1 MEEKALQKPTMVSR
15 LPKFGARPQG
25 STSSLPNG
33 AGQPLHSQEGK
44 GGGTGVKP
52 NGMVRLASPFSLK
65 LKKGGGS
72 PSPGL
77 LCPPEGTEP
86 QKQGEEGRLGQRPH
100 QPAQLSTPREV
111 KKPSAPGAKVRRS
124 ASSVTSA
131 TSRSI
136 PQPSKLAPRGGSAQT
151 SSGHSLSAKPGLNG
165 ATTRFGLGL
174 QRTGSN
180 PSTGRGAGGAGSGSG
195 SLRDGLSQSSDS
207 LKAPSVD
214 NMVRSQSFTHFKQ
227 VPSPTAQ
234 PITRSFSFTRAT
246 ELAKP
251 PTSNLQRTK
260 SLLAKPIPL
269 RAGAVQQGRGP
280 PTARL
285 GGTPSALPSNLKKT
299 LLPTCVPTKAMTLA
313 YRLTRPSVV
322 KQQRPLL
329 SEKVSSDQE
338 AGDESRDS
346 VDTPPVTPDPPS
358 EVESTL
364 PSESL
369 TMEPV
374 VLRESEPSA
383 RYLGE
388 VLEDMSLSSTSSL
401 ERNDTSEEYMDD
413 FDNLGDG
420 GSMLLYPTHDSGV
433 LQSQPV
439 ADDNAPANQTRLCSF
454 LTDSV
459 DWTAIGLTGVKDA
472 SGVPFGHSEQMG
484 SPEMDFPHGSSLDLS
499 PSDSSG
505 GTYMWDEEGLEP
517 LGAATHPCGSYDSD
531 LNSLDILNNLDNLES
546 CDLEDD
552 DLMLDVDL
560 PEDGSLHSGECD
572 AVGAMVTPVPRR
584 SPPPLPDLLAHD
596 QRGAPTQL
604 GHSLSTE
611 RHAKCPAP
619 QRVSVKDR
627 GAAKTKTLPIVSAD
641 VAQSRSWLPPA
652 PAPTNFRADSRSTD
666 VPLSKLPTGC
676 RKADGMSHFDRAE
689 RGGRQG
695 HWRRRQQR
703 WSGPDHFHNDNR
715 GGAFQQFD
723 GHLGQGPGRVGARQL
738 QAALR
743 NDGHSAA
750 LDDSSLSRMAEDCSS
765 VKSQLLKLKML
776 LQVGD
781 GGAIQDALESGILSP
796 EPREDTSSA
805 VQVEELLREVEDLRE
820 ELRSKDMTIAQ
831 MTQQVL
837 YEELREKTG
846 TAGVSQDY
854 LHMLLVVSASRKGP
868 SPEGR
873 GGPIM
878 TRLPRPPG
886 EYMVLVYCTPE
897 RDDKVLWDA
906 LCQGATDKACSAAA
920 VHNSPGAR
928 GPRYIRLIEFL
939 CAQTR
944 KPPWQHAQISQRCRS
959 DELAE
964 AHFSFLIFASTNE
977 AIAGGCKVEVGSYQG
992 TPRVSAL
999 QHRQSESLTPPTPH
1013 HCHLPHHS
1021 PSLIP
1026 LPILSSSILATLDP
1040 QRFDHWPACYHPPV
1054 LQPSSPWPSE
1064 RLTQER
1070 LAKTA
1075 PTVDPSD
1082 ITMTDDRQPRDHPG
1096 PTFPPAAT
1104 AGPSPGPDQLS
1115 LLLSSRLRLDDG
1127 GVSMPAA
1134 ATAMGAPQS
1143 AHHSG
1148 ARHKRDGEQRK
1159 PLPPSTP
1166 SERDHS
1172 DGRPRILQSL
1182 RLHKKVS
1189 VPTLSQEGAT
1199 AQPATGERPAIP
1211 MPASA
1216 ALLKKRQLPPPTR
1229 GLPCFSSGPQS
1240 SGPARAL
1247 TMFGPSRPLGL
1258 RELENSAPRPGGL
1271 IPPSL
1276 SRLPKPK
1283 IH

>member
-33 AGQPLHSQEGK
+33 TGQPLHSQEGK

-65 LKKGGGS
+65 WKKGGGS

-111 KKPSAPGAKVRRS
+111 KKPSAPSAKVRRS

-165 ATTRFGLGL
+165 ATMRFGLGL

-180 PSTGRGAGGAGSGSG
+180 PSAGRGAGGAGSGSG

-269 RAGAVQQGRGP
+269 RAGAVQQGKGP
-280 PTARL
+280 PTARP
-285 GGTPSALPSNLKKT
+285 GGTPSALPSTLKKT
-299 LLPTCVPTKAMTLA
+299 LLPTCVPIKAMTLA

-329 SEKVSSDQE
+329 AEKVSSDQE
-338 AGDESRDS
+338 AGDGSRDS

-369 TMEPV
+369 MMEPV

-472 SGVPFGHSEQMG
+472 SGVPFSHSEQMG

-560 PEDGSLHSGECD
+560 PEDGSLHSE
-572 AVGAMVTPVPRR
+572 
-584 SPPPLPDLLAHD
+584 
-596 QRGAPTQL
+596 
-604 GHSLSTE
+604 
-611 RHAKCPAP
+611 
-619 QRVSVKDR
+619 
-627 GAAKTKTLPIVSAD
+627 
-641 VAQSRSWLPPA
+641 
-652 PAPTNFRADSRSTD
+652 
-666 VPLSKLPTGC
+666 
-676 RKADGMSHFDRAE
+676 ADGMSHFDRAE

-743 NDGHSAA
+743 NDGHTAA

-781 GGAIQDALESGILSP
+781 GGTIQDALELGILSP

-820 ELRSKDMTIAQ
+820 ELRNKDMTIAQ
-831 MTQQVL
+831 MTQQVSRL
-837 YEELREKTG
+837 
-846 TAGVSQDY
+846 
-854 LHMLLVVSASRKGP
+854 SAHAASCQCQQKRPESRGERRTHHDKATQTPWRVHGGAWPAP
-868 SPEGR
+868 SLSP
-873 GGPIM
+873 
-878 TRLPRPPG
+878 
-886 EYMVLVYCTPE
+886 
-897 RDDKVLWDA
+897 
-906 LCQGATDKACSAAA
+906 CQGS
-920 VHNSPGAR
+920 H
-928 GPRYIRLIEFL
+928 
-939 CAQTR
+939 
-944 KPPWQHAQISQRCRS
+944 
-959 DELAE
+959 
-964 AHFSFLIFASTNE
+964 
-977 AIAGGCKVEVGSYQG
+977 QG

-999 QHRQSESLTPPTPH
+999 QHRQRVEQLVHYFNDKACLQYYSPP
-1013 HCHLPHHS
+1013 
-1021 PSLIP
+1021 
-1026 LPILSSSILATLDP
+1026 A
-1040 QRFDHWPACYHPPV
+1040 
-1054 LQPSSPWPSE
+1054 
-1064 RLTQER
+1064 
-1070 LAKTA
+1070 
-1075 PTVDPSD
+1075 
-1082 ITMTDDRQPRDHPG
+1082 PG
-1096 PTFPPAAT
+1096 PANA
-1104 AGPSPGPDQLS
+1104 SP
-1115 LLLSSRLRLDDG
+1115 
-1127 GVSMPAA
+1127 
-1134 ATAMGAPQS
+1134 
-1143 AHHSG
+1143 
-1148 ARHKRDGEQRK
+1148 RK
-1159 PLPPSTP
+1159 
-1166 SERDHS
+1166 D
-1172 DGRPRILQSL
+1172 
-1182 RLHKKVS
+1182 
-1189 VPTLSQEGAT
+1189 
-1199 AQPATGERPAIP
+1199 
-1211 MPASA
+1211 
-1216 ALLKKRQLPPPTR
+1216 
-1229 GLPCFSSGPQS
+1229 
-1240 SGPARAL
+1240 
-1247 TMFGPSRPLGL
+1247 
-1258 RELENSAPRPGGL
+1258 
-1271 IPPSL
+1271 
-1276 SRLPKPK
+1276 
-1283 IH
+1283 